1 MTRSAPARLASV
13 AHSPVGVRCS
23 PVHVLDQLDEDPAGA
38 AWVDERDAVSATT
51 GPRLLVDELHALLAQ
66 VGERVVERPDGEPEV
81 VQSRAAARDESL
93 DRRPLVGGLHELEVH
108 ARDLDHGLLDAVLN
122 DVLPRDG
129 MDPERPR
136 VEVEGRVEV
145 LDSDTDLVDAR
156 DVHRG
161 PSGASSGLVCAREP
175 GRTVA
180 TWVPGA
186 GLLRSAEE
194 SPAERWSDVDAQDV
208 VIVGAARTP
217 VGRFGGALAALRAV
231 ELGAV
236 AIRAA
241 LERSGVPSDDVD
253 RVLVGHV
260 LQAGTGQNPARQ
272 AAVAADIGLRAHA
285 ETLNTVCL
293 SGMTAIAHARDLLRL
308 GEAQLVVAGGMES
321 MSNAPHLLD
330 RSRTGYRYGHGTLVD
345 VLVHDGLT
353 CAFDACSMGE
363 ATERYQADLGID
375 RAVQDAWA
383 ARSHA
388 RAATATALGQ
398 AAEEIVEVE
407 VASRSEPVRVRDDEG
422 VRADSDE
429 AALAALRPA
438 FSADGTITAG
448 NASQLSDG
456 GAALVLTT
464 AGVARQRGLTILG
477 RILSSAAVAGPD
489 PSLLHQPAEAIRRAA
504 DRVGLD
510 AAGLDRYE
518 INEAFAS
525 VAIASQ
531 RALGVDPERVN
542 VLGGAIA
549 LGHPLGA
556 SGARIVGTL
565 LNALRLAGGG
575 RGAAALCGG
584 GGQGAAII
592 VEVSA

>member
-13 AHSPVGVRCS
+13 AHRPVGVRCS
-23 PVHVLDQLDEDPAGA
+23 PVRVLDQLDEDPAGA

-122 DVLPRDG
+122 DVLPGDG

-175 GRTVA
+175 DRTVA

-241 LERSGVPSDDVD
+241 LERAGVPSDDVD

-260 LQAGTGQNPARQ
+260 LQAGSGQNPARQ

>member
-1 MTRSAPARLASV
+1 
-13 AHSPVGVRCS
+13 
-23 PVHVLDQLDEDPAGA
+23 
-38 AWVDERDAVSATT
+38 
-51 GPRLLVDELHALLAQ
+51 
-66 VGERVVERPDGEPEV
+66 
-81 VQSRAAARDESL
+81 
-93 DRRPLVGGLHELEVH
+93 
-108 ARDLDHGLLDAVLN
+108 
-122 DVLPRDG
+122 
-129 MDPERPR
+129 
-136 VEVEGRVEV
+136 
-145 LDSDTDLVDAR
+145 
-156 DVHRG
+156 
-161 PSGASSGLVCAREP
+161 
-175 GRTVA
+175 
-180 TWVPGA
+180 
-186 GLLRSAEE
+186 
-194 SPAERWSDVDAQDV
+194 VDAQDV

-464 AGVARQRGLTILG
+464 AGVARQRGLTMLG